1 MPLNYTTPE
10 DAVML
15 VKSGDRVFIHGSAAT
30 PLILV
35 NALLARAGS
44 ISDVELTSISTYGNI
59 DWDHPQVLKSFY
71 LNSLFVS
78 GNVREW
84 ANSDSGGYIPVF
96 LSEIPL
102 LFDRKILPIDVAM
115 IQVSPPDKHGYCSL
129 GTSVDA
135 ALSAVRNAKKVIAHV
150 NPKMPRVLGDGII
163 PVSSFSA
170 VVWQEAEIIEVDY
183 ASQTNDITDRIG
195 ANIAGLIENGATL
208 QMGIGAVPDAVLKC
222 LINHKG
228 LGIHS
233 EMFSDG
239 ILPLVEKGVIT
250 NEYKK
255 VQRGKI
261 VSTFIL
267 GTRKIYDFVDNNPD
281 VNCMDVSFVND
292 TDIIRRNPKVV
303 AINSAIEIDI
313 TGQICADSI
322 GPYQYSGIGG
332 QMDFMRGASLSEGGK
347 PVIGMPSTTKS
358 GMSRIVPFL
367 KQGAGVVT
375 TRGHVH
381 YVATEYGVVNLY
393 GKNMDQRAKL
403 LISIAH
409 PAHREGLE
417 KAYYDRFCQLA
428 APKKRNYLADS
439 LSVQYIR
446 CLLR

>member
-1 MPLNYTTPE
+1 MNINYTTPE
-10 DAVML
+10 EAVKI
-15 VKSGDRVFIHGSAAT
+15 VESGERVFIHGSAAT
-30 PLILV
+30 PIILI
-35 NALLARAGS
+35 NALLARAG
-44 ISDVELTSISTYGNI
+44 IINNIELTSISTYGNI
-59 DWDHPQVLKSFY
+59 DWNHPNVLQSFY

-84 ANSDSGGYIPVF
+84 ANSEFGGYVPVF
-96 LSEIPL
+96 LSEIPQ
-102 LFDRKILPIDVAM
+102 LFDRKILPVDVAL
-115 IQVSPPDKHGYCSL
+115 IQVSPPDQHGYCTL

-135 ALSAVRNAKKVIAHV
+135 ALSAVRNARKIIAHV

-163 PVSSFSA
+163 HISSFTVA
-170 VVWQEAEIIEVDY
+170 IYKETEIIEVDY
-183 ASQTNDITDRIG
+183 SSRADKITDQIG
-195 ANIAGLIENGATL
+195 VHIAELIEDGATL
-208 QMGIGAVPDAVLKC
+208 QMGIGAVPDAVMKC
-222 LINHKG
+222 LTGHKG

-250 NEYKK
+250 NEHKK
-255 VQRGKI
+255 IQRGKI

-267 GTRKIYDFVDNNPD
+267 GTRKIYDFVDNNPE
-281 VNCMDVSFVND
+281 VNCMDVAFVND
-292 TDIIRRNPKVV
+292 SDIIRRNSKVV

-347 PVIGMPSTTKS
+347 PIIGLPSTTKN
-358 GMSRIVPFL
+358 GLSRIVPFL

-409 PAHREGLE
+409 PDHKETLE
-417 KAYYDRFCQLA
+417 RAYYDRFGQMVKSKA
-428 APKKRNYLADS
+428 
-439 LSVQYIR
+439 
-446 CLLR
+446 